1 MHHKTQCSIVHYFR
15 ILVYHLL
22 LYFTVCL
29 SYITINDIEIE
40 TLTF

>member
-1 MHHKTQCSIVHYFR
+1 
-15 ILVYHLL
+15 
-22 LYFTVCL
+22 L